1 MLQLHLRVK
10 FDSNYSMEELD
21 RKTGAPFVKALLE
34 EIHTAFDMSSINPKG
49 DLYMVGPIE
58 IPTENV
64 IEYGNKKLEILFGF
78 YRKSLQGSH
87 ESHTVASPAQINC
100 TH

>member
-34 EIHTAFDMSSINPKG
+34 EIHTAFDMSSINP
-49 DLYMVGPIE
+49 
-58 IPTENV
+58 
-64 IEYGNKKLEILFGF
+64 
-78 YRKSLQGSH
+78 
-87 ESHTVASPAQINC
+87 
-100 TH
+100 